1 MIKLV
6 ENRKIEKKQT
16 YGIYSNIQIQRFNK
30 KKKIIKGKACL
41 EESKRAM
48 MEQNPK
54 KSKKK
59 QGLEL
64 KRKRNRYRWLEDFK

>member
-41 EESKRAM
+41 EKSKRAM

-54 KSKKK
+54 KRQMYIIKKSVARVRIKKK
-59 QGLEL
+59 T
-64 KRKRNRYRWLEDFK
+64 